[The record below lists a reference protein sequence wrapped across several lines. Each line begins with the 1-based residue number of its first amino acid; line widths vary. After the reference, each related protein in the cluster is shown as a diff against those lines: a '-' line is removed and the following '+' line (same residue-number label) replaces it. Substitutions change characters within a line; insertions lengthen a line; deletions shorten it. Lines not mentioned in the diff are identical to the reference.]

1 MKKLLL
7 VVSIMLLLTVGCKSK
22 CEAPTE
28 EVAPVETPAEVLQ

>member
-1 MKKLLL
+1 MKKVIGILSL
-7 VVSIMLLLTVGCKSK
+7 MLLLTVGCKSK